1 MSGALSYA
9 AAMLPF
15 MALALPVWAL
25 GRAVFL
31 RVGRRPLRWGR
42 ELLLLT
48 FVLCCVGLASQTIL
62 PSNGYFVPLESVFSE
77 RTLWRTNLVPF
88 RTIAEYFGVLR
99 GGNVTLFL
107 VNFAGNILVFVPLGL
122 LPPLLWRRCRGAW
135 GAALPALCSLFVE
148 LCQIF
153 TGRSVDV
160 DDLILN
166 TLGGLLGW
174 LLARLLLRRS
184 RDAGV

>member
-1 MSGALSYA
+1 MRRRCCRLWRWRCLSGRLGARLPCASA
-9 AAMLPF
+9 ASAP
-15 MALALPVWAL
+15 L
-25 GRAVFL
+25 GA
-31 RVGRRPLRWGR
+31 

-48 FVLCCVGLASQTIL
+48 FSLRRSDGEQTIL
-62 PSNGYFVPLESVFSE
+62 PSNGYLVPLESVFSE

-99 GGNVTLFL
+99 GGSVTLFL

-135 GAALPALCSLFVE
+135 GAALTALCSLFVE